1 MIYKILRA
9 LLSLT
14 LLLSIT
20 SCGFGYSLSGVSI
33 PDNIKT
39 YQVDFFQNQAAYV
52 EPGIERTFTLELQDL
67 ILNQSSL
74 DLVNKNGDYVYQGEI
89 TRFYIAP
96 MTATASNTASQNR
109 VTIEVNLRFTN
120 TKDDEASFEKK
131 YSFFYDYAATTQL
144 QGAALDTA
152 LEIIFDQI
160 TQDIFADTL
169 AQW

>member
-1 MIYKILRA
+1 MIYRNIKFFIAIIGLM
-9 LLSLT
+9 T
-14 LLLSIT
+14 FT

-39 YQVDFFQNQAAYV
+39 YQVDFFQNQAAFV
-52 EPGIERTFTLELQDL
+52 EPGIERTFTLQLQDL

-74 DLVNKNGDYVYQGEI
+74 DLVNKNGDYIYQGEI

-96 MTATASNTASQNR
+96 MTATATNTASQNR

-131 YSFFYDYAATTQL
+131 YSFFYDYDANTQL

-160 TQDIFADTL
+160 TQDIFSDTL